1 MHLSLSFD
9 IIRLENMNLVD
20 LFHDSC
26 KKYPEKPAVIL
37 ENAEYP
43 YSVLHRKIHGLTERL
58 LLSGIKTGDFVILW
72 MENGIEFIISYYA
85 ILHTGATVV
94 PVDPL
99 FTPRETMF
107 IIQNTQSRFL
117 LTTPLLRPAADAV
130 KSQIP
135 NLEIIQIDPDIPDG
149 KLDEPIKINSNK
161 NTLAK
166 IIYTSGTTGVPKG
179 AMLTHG
185 NLIANIQSVNVA
197 LHIAKDERLLCIL
210 PLFHSFAAMVC
221 MLTPLSIGATTI
233 VMKQFRPDTTLRAM
247 EKHKIT
253 ILCAVPSMFL
263 VMAKIDP
270 SIHFDV
276 SSIKYLVSGGA
287 GLPPKIAEG
296 FQKRF
301 GIPIHEGYGLSE
313 ASPVVA
319 VNPLG
324 GKRKIGSIGLPIE
337 GVEVK
342 IVDEKGKELPVGE
355 IGELAVKGGNVMQGY
370 FGLPEDTAE
379 ALREGWLFTGDM
391 GKIDEEGYI
400 YIVDRK
406 KEMILVRGQ
415 NVYPREVENVLYM
428 HPGVLECVAVP
439 EPDER
444 SGEVVRAV
452 IVSKESN
459 KLTTKEIQDFCRGKL
474 APYKIPKIVNFVL
487 SIPKTST
494 GKILRRALITPK

>member
-1 MHLSLSFD
+1 
-9 IIRLENMNLVD
+9 MNLVD

-26 KKYPEKPAVIL
+26 NTHPEKPAVIL

-43 YSVLHRKIHGLTERL
+43 YTVLHRKIHGLTERL
-58 LLSGIKTGDFVILW
+58 LSSGIKSGDFVILW

-85 ILHTGATVV
+85 ILHTGAVV
-94 PVDPL
+94 IPVDPL
-99 FTPRETMF
+99 FTPRETLF
-107 IIQNTQSRFL
+107 IVQNAQSRFL
-117 LTTPLLRPAADAV
+117 LTTPLLHPAADAV

-135 NLEIIQIDPDIPDG
+135 DLEIIQIDPDLPDG
-149 KLDEPIKINSNK
+149 KLDEPIKINSNE

-197 LHIAKDERLLCIL
+197 LHIAKDERLICIL

-221 MLTPLSIGATTI
+221 MLTPLSIGATS
-233 VMKQFRPDTTLRAM
+233 VVLKQFRPDTTLRAV
-247 EKHKIT
+247 EKYKIT

-270 SIHFDV
+270 SIQFDL

-287 GLPPKIAEG
+287 GLPPKIGEV
-296 FQKRF
+296 FQQRF

-313 ASPVVA
+313 AAPVVA

-342 IVDEKGKELPVGE
+342 IMNEQGNELPTSE
-355 IGELAVKGGNVMQGY
+355 IGELAVRGGNVMQGY
-370 FGLPEDTAE
+370 LGLPEDTE
-379 ALREGWLFTGDM
+379 LALRNGWLYTGDM
-391 GKIDEEGYI
+391 GKKDEEGYI

-428 HPGVLECVAVP
+428 HPGVAECAAVA
-439 EPDER
+439 EPDTR

-452 IVSKESN
+452 IVPKEQDQ
-459 KLTTKEIQDFCRGKL
+459 LTTKEIQDFCRDKL
-474 APYKIPKIVNFVL
+474 APYKIPKIVDFVV

-494 GKILRRALITPK
+494 GKILRRALVTPK